1 MKHLGKT
8 LVCLVLII
16 SVCIST
22 ANAFEI
28 MPLADSEFDVASALL
43 STRKDVSFSCLTY
56 EIKGTIKITSCWLQ
70 KKSGDNWVWVCSL
83 TAPITVATN
92 TDTYAALMDYS
103 SKIGTGTFRV
113 GFTVNADGHAI
124 TRYSNSRT
132 F

>member
-43 STRKDVSFSCLTY
+43 STRKDVFLEMLKNHGIGSISRIRALIILFFR
-56 EIKGTIKITSCWLQ
+56 EI
-70 KKSGDNWVWVCSL
+70 SGN
-83 TAPITVATN
+83 
-92 TDTYAALMDYS
+92 
-103 SKIGTGTFRV
+103 R
-113 GFTVNADGHAI
+113 
-124 TRYSNSRT
+124 R
-132 F
+132 